1 MGGLNNGGESLV
13 QPTDRE
19 LRGHARPRTGAGAMT
34 VARPFTKW
42 AGGKTQ
48 LLPELRRRV
57 PSNFG
62 HYWEPF
68 VGGGAMLFDML
79 QQGRTVDSDSTGT
92 TGDNVTINDSN
103 KWLIATYRA
112 IRDNVHGVISY
123 LKEYEASYRKGG
135 AEFYYEV
142 RKRNPAL
149 LVDQAAAFIF
159 LNKTGFNG
167 LFRVN
172 KAGDFNVPHG
182 KRAGEVTICD
192 AENLHACSHLLQ
204 GVQIQHGDFEAPPG
218 VAGCAKEGDFIYF
231 DCPYWPVS
239 ASSDF
244 TAYTKE
250 PFGPAEQERLRDL
263 ALRLKKRGCRVLL
276 SNADVPPVR
285 ALYAKGFTIERVEAR
300 RAINSDASK
309 RGNVGELLIS

>member
-1 MGGLNNGGESLV
+1 MSASPASSSGAI
-13 QPTDRE
+13 
-19 LRGHARPRTGAGAMT
+19 ARP
-34 VARPFTKW
+34 VIKW

-57 PSNFG
+57 PSDFG
-62 HYWEPF
+62 RYWEPF

-79 QQGRTVDSDSTGT
+79 QQGRTADSYSAGCTEA
-92 TGDNVTINDSN
+92 TINDSN
-103 KWLIATYRA
+103 GWLTATYRA
-112 IRDNVHGVISY
+112 IRDNVTGVIAY
-123 LKEYEASYRKGG
+123 LKEYEAQYRKRG

-142 RKRNPAL
+142 RKRNPML

-182 KRAGEVTICD
+182 KRASVPLICD
-192 AENLHACSHLLQ
+192 AENLHLVSRALEHVFIES
-204 GVQIQHGDFEAPPG
+204 GDFEVCCAG
-218 VAGCAKEGDFIYF
+218 VKSGDFVYF
-231 DCPYWPVS
+231 DPPYVPVS

-250 PFGPAEQERLRDL
+250 PFGPTEQERLRDL
-263 ALRLKKRGCRVLL
+263 ALRLKKRGAHVLL
-276 SNADVPPVR
+276 SNADVPYVR
-285 ALYAKGFTIERVEAR
+285 DLYPNGLFIIERVEAR

-309 RGNVGELLIS
+309 RGVVGEVLIT